1 MITLQE
7 LNILNE
13 SEFVTLVGTIFEGSP
28 WIAERAWP
36 ARPFGS
42 TSDLHRSLCQCM
54 YDANREEKLSLIRAH
69 PDLAGCAAREGT
81 LTPESSAE
89 QAGAGLDR
97 LTQREFASFSRM
109 NEEYRAR
116 FGFPFVICV
125 SEHAKA
131 SILAQFSARLE
142 NDGEKEIETA
152 LEEICGIARL
162 RLRDLLEDS
171 AAGEHV

>member
-7 LNILNE
+7 LNVLNE

-28 WIAERAWP
+28 WIAKRAWA
-36 ARPFGS
+36 ARPFGR
-42 TSDLHRSLCQCM
+42 TGDLHRSLCQCM
-54 YDANREEKLSLIRAH
+54 YDANKEEKLSLIRAH
-69 PDLAGCAAREGT
+69 PDLAGRAAREDA
-81 LTPESSAE
+81 LTPESTAE

-125 SEHAKA
+125 GEHTKE

-162 RLRDLLEDS
+162 RLRDLIEDS